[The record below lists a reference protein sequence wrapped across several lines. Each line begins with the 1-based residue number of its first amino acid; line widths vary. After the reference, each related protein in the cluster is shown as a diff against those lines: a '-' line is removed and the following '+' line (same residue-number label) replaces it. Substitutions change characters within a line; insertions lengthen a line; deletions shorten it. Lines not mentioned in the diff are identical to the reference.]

1 MMFVI
6 FVNVCLIGDSVIGC
20 FLVRVVVGVV
30 VGCVGGFVWVV
41 LGNSVFLGLLYSLD
55 EVEESL
61 ENNGD
66 LCAMRFRNRVVVVGD
81 VM

>member
-41 LGNSVFLGLLYSLD
+41 LGNSVFLRA
-55 EVEESL
+55 VI
-61 ENNGD
+61 
-66 LCAMRFRNRVVVVGD
+66 
-81 VM
+81 